1 MISDTQKTQSD
12 SVTDQIRKLI
22 LNGTF
27 HPGQPLRQ
35 DALSE
40 QLSVSRTPLRHAL
53 QSLAEDGLVELT
65 GYKGAKVARLDR
77 QMVSDLFEM
86 RFLLESV
93 ALKSAFQHHSKVD
106 FAKAEMA
113 LDAADAEL
121 EPSKLSELNW
131 DFHHALYRPSDR
143 HTLLKTI
150 ERLNK
155 ASALAEVIAS
165 SIAIRPQ
172 KSAAEHRELL
182 QACRA
187 GDEAGAISMLKEH
200 LKQARHD
207 IQNGKE

>member
-1 MISDTQKTQSD
+1 MILDTHKTQAD
-12 SVTDQIRKLI
+12 SVADQIRRMI

-53 QSLAEDGLVELT
+53 QSLAEDGLVELV
-65 GYKGAKVARLDR
+65 GYKGAKVAKLDR

-86 RFLLESV
+86 RFLLEPV
-93 ALKSAFQHHSKVD
+93 ALESAFRHHSKID
-106 FAKAEMA
+106 LAKAEMA
-113 LDAADAEL
+113 LDAAEAEL

-131 DFHHALYRPSDR
+131 DFHHALYRPSNR
-143 HTLLKTI
+143 QTLLKTI

-155 ASALAEVIAS
+155 ASALAEVIAN
-165 SIAIRPQ
+165 SIAIRPE
-172 KSAAEHRELL
+172 KSASEHRKLL
-182 QACRA
+182 QACRV
-187 GDEAGAISMLKEH
+187 GDETGAISLLREH
-200 LKQARHD
+200 LQLAHHD